1 MNNEEEKVLN
11 KTILDTGIAKPISVS
26 KEEAILLAKQA
37 EEENK
42 KNQPVNN
49 QTSVVAPTP
58 ITKEELDEQ
67 RINEVNDLMK
77 NDYVKLVEIK
87 HSKKTYIIL
96 FLILAVIAGI
106 IIFEVIYFGGKLSWK
121 RSLKQSWVMKENVPY
136 LYSFLLH

>member
-1 MNNEEEKVLN
+1 MNNEEEKILN

-26 KEEAILLAKQA
+26 KEEAVLLARQA

-42 KNQPVNN
+42 KNINEEVH
-49 QTSVVAPTP
+49 QTIVTPTQ

-77 NDYVKLVEIK
+77 NDYVKMVEIK

-96 FLILAVIAGI
+96 FLVLALILGI
-106 IIFEVIYFGGKLSWK
+106 IIFELIYFGGKL
-121 RSLKQSWVMKENVPY
+121 
-136 LYSFLLH
+136 

>member
-1 MNNEEEKVLN
+1 MNNEEKDVLN

-42 KNQPVNN
+42 KNTNASVSTP
-49 QTSVVAPTP
+49 VVAPTP

-96 FLILAVIAGI
+96 FLVLAVIAGI
-106 IIFEVIYFGGKLSWK
+106 IIFEIIYFGGKLS
-121 RSLKQSWVMKENVPY
+121 
-136 LYSFLLH
+136 